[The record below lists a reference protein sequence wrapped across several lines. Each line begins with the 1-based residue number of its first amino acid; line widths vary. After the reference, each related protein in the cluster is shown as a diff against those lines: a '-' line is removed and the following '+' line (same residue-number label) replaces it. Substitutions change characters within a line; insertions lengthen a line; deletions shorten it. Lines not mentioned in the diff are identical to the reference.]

1 VLDLRESPRS
11 LVDVTAAGP
20 APVALTPNAQ
30 APRARPAT
38 RFRRSGLAVL
48 LVGLLT
54 TALVSWLCYRVN
66 DHDEAGLLELQT
78 KQTGTVLQAVIPTIQ
93 TPLASAAEIAAT
105 SRGDQAAFRSYMSV
119 YVGAG
124 KSFVSASLWPV
135 DGSTAL
141 VTVGQASILSLDPVR
156 AQNFRSATAH
166 ASALSVMGLLGGT
179 TPRLAYGYSSSGAD
193 PLYVVTAETAL
204 PPGRRATVAAGSP
217 FADLHFALYLGH
229 SASPDALLESNAPV
243 PISGRKATVTV
254 PFGNNSLTL
263 VATPANRLGGALG
276 ARLWWTVAL
285 IGAIFAVAA
294 GLAAER
300 LGRGQVAAQRLA
312 HDVQQLLSEQRTIAE
327 ALQRSLLPHK
337 LLTIPGVRIQV
348 RYLPGVN
355 NMEIGGDW
363 YDVIALDERRFFFV
377 IGDVSGRGLGAGT
390 VMASLLFAIRGFVS
404 EGHSPTIVL
413 EKLNGVLRTSRDRHF
428 ATLLCG
434 VGNAVDR
441 TVTIANAGH
450 LPALLIDDDQAR
462 FLSAP
467 PGPPVGV
474 TQTAHYELSTE
485 QLPPNATLVLYTDGL
500 VERRDE
506 DIDQG
511 LERLRHVSAGTN
523 AGSLDDLLT
532 NLTTEVA
539 QTPNDDDTAII
550 AFRWETK

>member
-1 VLDLRESPRS
+1 VLDLRESPQS
-11 LVDVTAAGP
+11 TGDATVAGP
-20 APVALTPNAQ
+20 TPVALTPIDD

-38 RFRRSGLAVL
+38 RFRRSGLAVV

-105 SRGDQAAFRSYMSV
+105 SRGDEAAFRSYMST
-119 YVGAG
+119 YVGTG

-135 DGSTAL
+135 DGSAAL
-141 VTVGQASILSLDPVR
+141 VTVGQPSILNREPGAAES
-156 AQNFRSATAH
+156 FRSTTAR
-166 ASALSVMGLLGGT
+166 APGLSVMGLLGAT
-179 TPRLAYGYSSSGAD
+179 TPRLAYGYSSSGSD

-204 PPGRRATVAAGSP
+204 PASRRVTVAKGSP
-217 FADLHFALYLGH
+217 FADLHFALYLGRT
-229 SASPDALLESNAPV
+229 ASPDALLESNVPV

-263 VATPANRLGGALG
+263 VATPASRLGGALG

-300 LGRGQVAAQRLA
+300 LGRGQAAAQRLA
-312 HDVQQLLSEQRTIAE
+312 GDVQLLLSEQRTIAE

-363 YDVIALDERRFFFV
+363 YDVIALDEQRFFFV

-404 EGHSPTIVL
+404 EGHPPAIVL
-413 EKLNGVLRTSRDRHF
+413 EKLNGLLRTSRDQHF
-428 ATLLCG
+428 ATVLCG
-434 VGNAVDR
+434 VANALDR
-441 TVTIANAGH
+441 TVAIANAGH

-474 TQTAHYELSTE
+474 ARTARYESSTT
-485 QLPPNATLVLYTDGL
+485 QLPPNATLILYTDGL

-506 DIDQG
+506 AIDQG
-511 LERLRHVSAGTN
+511 LERLRQVSTGTN
-523 AGSLDDLLT
+523 TGGLDDLLT
-532 NLTTEVA
+532 KLTTEVA

-550 AFRWETK
+550 AFRWETR